1 VLVDGTLPAIADS
14 LRDDG
19 SRRHVHGMSILSR
32 SLVPGLLLAAA
43 IPASAQQTVPAAQ
56 ATPAAQTASAS
67 QATTGTPATREEVIA
82 SERADKVAELW
93 PERQSPMVDTVNR
106 LVERGFS
113 EGLDSGK
120 GANGPQIVLG
130 GMRPGQG
137 FTAGVG
143 YRRSDLWAER
153 LGYRATVRGTLQK
166 AYMFDFNLDFQGLKT
181 DRTAVTWY
189 TKYESSPDIDFYG
202 LGNTTPKENH
212 TSFSYDDLTT
222 DVDAAYKAFR
232 HLDVGFTTGYLRAN
246 SGRGHDDFTP
256 IDELFPPEQLP
267 GFDEDTQFTRI
278 GAFVDFDYRD
288 SKTGPRSGGVL
299 GMRYREYWD
308 IDKKTFAFRQTEYEF
323 QQYFPYYNKGR
334 VIAIRS
340 AVVLTFPKEG
350 NEVPIYLQPV
360 LGGNDDLRGFGG
372 YRFRDHHSIYV
383 GAEHRWYASSNL
395 EMSAFLDAGKV
406 VPLRRDID
414 VSRMNYS
421 GGIGFRVRVR
431 SAIVSRTDFAVSREG
446 FRIAWT
452 FSDIFQSPW

>member
-1 VLVDGTLPAIADS
+1 MLYSAQRMFRPALIALVLVAVAVPS
-14 LRDDG
+14 L
-19 SRRHVHGMSILSR
+19 
-32 SLVPGLLLAAA
+32 
-43 IPASAQQTVPAAQ
+43 AQQEPAAG
-56 ATPAAQTASAS
+56 AS
-67 QATTGTPATREEVIA
+67 TREETIA
-82 SERADKVAELW
+82 AERNDKVAELW
-93 PERQSPMVDTVNR
+93 PERTSPIVDRANR
-106 LVERGFS
+106 LVERGFR

-120 GANGPQIVLG
+120 GGNGAQIVLG
-130 GMRPGQG
+130 GMRSGQG
-137 FTAGVG
+137 FTAGLG

-153 LGYRATVRGTLQK
+153 LGYRATGRATLQR
-166 AYMFDFNLDFQGLKT
+166 AYLFDFNLDFQGLKT
-181 DRTAVTWY
+181 ERTAVRWY

-202 LGNTTPKENH
+202 LGNTSPKENH

-222 DVDAAYKAFR
+222 DVDASYKALR
-232 HLDVGFTTGYLRAN
+232 HLDVGFTTGYLHAD
-246 SGRGHDDFTP
+246 SSRGHDDFTP
-256 IDELFPPEQLP
+256 IDELFPPDQIP
-267 GFDEDTQFTRI
+267 GFNEDTQFTRI

-308 IDKKTFAFRQTEYEF
+308 IDRRTFAFRQTEYEF
-323 QQYFPYYNKGR
+323 QQYFPYFNKSR

-372 YRFRDHHSIYV
+372 YRFRDNHSVYV
-383 GAEHRWYASSNL
+383 GVEHRWQASSIL

-406 VPLRRDID
+406 VPLKRNID
-414 VSRMNYS
+414 PSHMNYS

-452 FSDIFQSPW
+452 FSDIFKTRW

>member
-1 VLVDGTLPAIADS
+1 MIRSALITLVLVAVAVPS
-14 LRDDG
+14 L
-19 SRRHVHGMSILSR
+19 
-32 SLVPGLLLAAA
+32 
-43 IPASAQQTVPAAQ
+43 AQQPA
-56 ATPAAQTASAS
+56 
-67 QATTGTPATREEVIA
+67 TGPTTREETIA
-82 SERADKVAELW
+82 AERNDKVAELW
-93 PERQSPMVDTVNR
+93 PERTSPIVDRANR
-106 LVERGFS
+106 LVERGFR

-130 GMRPGQG
+130 GMRSGQG
-137 FTAGVG
+137 FTAGMG

-153 LGYRATVRGTLQK
+153 LGYRATGRATLQR
-166 AYMFDFNLDFQGLKT
+166 AYLFDFNLDFQGLKT
-181 DRTAVTWY
+181 ERTAVRWY

-202 LGNTTPKENH
+202 LGNTSPKENH

-222 DVDAAYKAFR
+222 DVDAAYQALR
-232 HLDVGFTTGYLRAN
+232 HLEVGFTTGYLHAD
-246 SGRGHDDFTP
+246 SSRGHDDFTP
-256 IDELFPPEQLP
+256 IDELFPPDQIP
-267 GFDEDTQFTRI
+267 GFNEDTQFTRI

-308 IDKKTFAFRQTEYEF
+308 IDRRTFAFRQTEYEF
-323 QQYFPYYNKGR
+323 QQYIPYFNKSR

-372 YRFRDHHSIYV
+372 YRFRDNHSVYV
-383 GAEHRWYASSNL
+383 GVEHRWQASSIL

-406 VPLRRDID
+406 VPLKRNID
-414 VSRMNYS
+414 PSHMNYS

-452 FSDIFQSPW
+452 FSDIFKTRW

>member
-1 VLVDGTLPAIADS
+1 MYRSALLVWMVLTVATPS
-14 LRDDG
+14 LAQQASPDAAPTTREAA
-19 SRRHVHGMSILSR
+19 
-32 SLVPGLLLAAA
+32 LAA
-43 IPASAQQTVPAAQ
+43 
-56 ATPAAQTASAS
+56 
-67 QATTGTPATREEVIA
+67 
-82 SERADKVAELW
+82 ERADKLAELW
-93 PERQSPMVDTVNR
+93 PEHTSPMVDTVNR

-120 GANGPQIVLG
+120 GTNGPQIVLG

-137 FTAGVG
+137 FTAGLG
-143 YRRSDLWAER
+143 YRRSDLWTER
-153 LGYRATVRGTLQK
+153 LGYRATARATLQR
-166 AYMFDFNLDFQGLKT
+166 AYLFDLNLDFQGLKT
-181 DRTAVTWY
+181 ERTSVRWY

-202 LGNTTPKENH
+202 IGNSTPKENH

-222 DVDAAYKAFR
+222 DVDAAYQALR
-232 HLDVGFTTGYLRAN
+232 YLNVGFTAGYLHAD
-246 SGRGHDDFTP
+246 SGHGHDDFTP
-256 IDELFPPEQLP
+256 IDELFPPEELP
-267 GFDEDTQFTRI
+267 GFNQDTQFTRI

-308 IDKKTFAFRQTEYEF
+308 IDRKTFAFRQTEYEF
-323 QQYFPYYNKGR
+323 QQYFPYFNRGR
-334 VIAIRS
+334 VLAIRS

-372 YRFRDHHSIYV
+372 YRFRDNHSVYV
-383 GAEHRWYASSNL
+383 GVEHRWHASSNL

-406 VPLRRDID
+406 VPLKRNVD

-431 SAIVSRTDFAVSREG
+431 SAIVSRTDFAISREG
-446 FRIAWT
+446 FRIVWT
-452 FSDIFQSPW
+452 FSDIFKTRW

>member
-1 VLVDGTLPAIADS
+1 MFRSALITLVLVAVAVPS
-14 LRDDG
+14 L
-19 SRRHVHGMSILSR
+19 
-32 SLVPGLLLAAA
+32 
-43 IPASAQQTVPAAQ
+43 AQQPA
-56 ATPAAQTASAS
+56 TDPT
-67 QATTGTPATREEVIA
+67 TREETIA
-82 SERADKVAELW
+82 AERNDKVAELW
-93 PERQSPMVDTVNR
+93 PERTSPIVDRANR
-106 LVERGFS
+106 LVERGFR

-130 GMRPGQG
+130 GMRSGQG
-137 FTAGVG
+137 FTAGMG

-153 LGYRATVRGTLQK
+153 LGYRATGRATLQR
-166 AYMFDFNLDFQGLKT
+166 AYLFDFNLDFQGLKT
-181 DRTAVTWY
+181 ERTAVRWY

-202 LGNTTPKENH
+202 LGNTSPKENH

-222 DVDAAYKAFR
+222 DVDAAYQALR
-232 HLDVGFTTGYLRAN
+232 HLEVGFTTGYLHAD
-246 SGRGHDDFTP
+246 SSRGHDDFTP
-256 IDELFPPEQLP
+256 IDELFPPDQIP
-267 GFDEDTQFTRI
+267 GFNEDTQFTRI

-308 IDKKTFAFRQTEYEF
+308 IDRRTFAFRQTEYEF
-323 QQYFPYYNKGR
+323 QQYIPYFNKSR

-372 YRFRDHHSIYV
+372 YRFRDNHSVYV
-383 GAEHRWYASSNL
+383 GVEHRWQAASIL

-406 VPLRRDID
+406 VPLKRNID
-414 VSRMNYS
+414 PSRMNYS

-446 FRIAWT
+446 FRIVWT
-452 FSDIFQSPW
+452 FSDIFKTRW

>member
-1 VLVDGTLPAIADS
+1 
-14 LRDDG
+14 
-19 SRRHVHGMSILSR
+19 MSTLSR
-32 SLVPGLLLAAA
+32 AIPSLLLLVLAA
-43 IPASAQQTVPAAQ
+43 PVSAQQT
-56 ATPAAQTASAS
+56 
-67 QATTGTPATREEVIA
+67 GTNPPNTREEAIA
-82 SERADKVAELW
+82 AERADKLAELW

-106 LVERGFS
+106 LVERGFK

-120 GANGPQIVLG
+120 GANGPQIVVG

-143 YRRSDLWAER
+143 YRRSDLWSER
-153 LGYRATVRGTLQK
+153 LGYRATARATLQK

-181 DRTAVTWY
+181 DRTAVRWY

-202 LGNTTPKENH
+202 IGNATPKENH
-212 TSFSYDDLTT
+212 TSFAYDDLTT
-222 DVDAAYKAFR
+222 DVDAGYQAFR
-232 HLDVGFTTGYLRAN
+232 HLGVGFTLGYLQAD

-256 IDELFPPEQLP
+256 IDELFPPEELP
-267 GFDEDTQFTRI
+267 GFDEDTQFTRV

-308 IDKKTFAFRQTEYEF
+308 IDRKTFAFRQTEYEF
-323 QQYFPYYNKGR
+323 QQYFPYFNKGR

-340 AVVLTFPKEG
+340 ALVLTFPKEG

-372 YRFRDHHSIYV
+372 YRFRDNHSVYV

-395 EMSAFLDAGKV
+395 EMSAFVDAGKV
-406 VPLRRDID
+406 VPLKRNVD

-446 FRIAWT
+446 FRIVWT
-452 FSDIFQSPW
+452 FSDIYKTRW

>member
-1 VLVDGTLPAIADS
+1 MFRSALITLVLVAVAVPS
-14 LRDDG
+14 L
-19 SRRHVHGMSILSR
+19 
-32 SLVPGLLLAAA
+32 
-43 IPASAQQTVPAAQ
+43 AQQEPATG
-56 ATPAAQTASAS
+56 AT
-67 QATTGTPATREEVIA
+67 TREETIA
-82 SERADKVAELW
+82 AERNDKVVELW
-93 PERQSPMVDTVNR
+93 PERTSPLVDTVNR
-106 LVERGFS
+106 LVERGFR

-130 GMRPGQG
+130 GMRSGQG

-153 LGYRATVRGTLQK
+153 LGYRATGRATLQR

-181 DRTAVTWY
+181 ERTSVRWY

-202 LGNTTPKENH
+202 LGNDSPKENH

-222 DVDAAYKAFR
+222 DVDAAYRALR
-232 HLDVGFTTGYLRAN
+232 HLNVGFTGGYLHAD
-246 SGRGHDDFTP
+246 SSHGHDDFTP
-256 IDELFPPEQLP
+256 IDELFPPDQIP
-267 GFDEDTQFTRI
+267 GFNEDTQFTRI

-308 IDKKTFAFRQTEYEF
+308 IDRRTFAFRQTEYEF
-323 QQYFPYYNKGR
+323 QQYIPYFNKGR

-372 YRFRDHHSIYV
+372 YRFRDNHSVYV
-383 GAEHRWYASSNL
+383 GVEHRWHASSNL

-406 VPLRRDID
+406 VPLKRNID
-414 VSRMNYS
+414 PTSMNYS
-421 GGIGFRVRVR
+421 AGIGFRVRVR

-446 FRIAWT
+446 FRIVWT
-452 FSDIFQSPW
+452 FSDIFKTRW

>member
-1 VLVDGTLPAIADS
+1 MLVSIQRMFGRAVIAFF
-14 LRDDG
+14 
-19 SRRHVHGMSILSR
+19 
-32 SLVPGLLLAAA
+32 LLAGAA
-43 IPASAQQTVPAAQ
+43 IPSFAQQPAPGA
-56 ATPAAQTASAS
+56 
-67 QATTGTPATREEVIA
+67 PATREEAIA
-82 SERADKVAELW
+82 AERADKLAELW
-93 PERQSPMVDTVNR
+93 PERTSPMVDTVNR

-137 FTAGVG
+137 FTAGIG

-153 LGYRATVRGTLQK
+153 LGYRATARGTLQG
-166 AYMFDFNLDFQGLKT
+166 AYLFDFNLDFQGL
-181 DRTAVTWY
+181 RTERSSVRWY
-189 TKYESSPDIDFYG
+189 TKYEHSPDIDFYG
-202 LGNTTPKENH
+202 LGNDSPKENH
-212 TSFSYDDLTT
+212 TSFGYDDLTT
-222 DVDAAYKAFR
+222 DVDLAYQAFR
-232 HLDVGFTTGYLRAN
+232 YLDVGFTTGYLHAN
-246 SGRGHDDFTP
+246 SGRGHDDFPP
-256 IDELFPPEQLP
+256 IDELFPPDQIP
-267 GFDEDTQFTRI
+267 GYNQDTQFTRI

-288 SKTGPRSGGVL
+288 SRTGPRSGGVL

-308 IDKKTFAFRQTEYEF
+308 IDKRTFAFRQTEYEF

-334 VIAIRS
+334 VIAIRG
-340 AVVLTFPKEG
+340 AVVLTFPKEE

-372 YRFRDHHSIYV
+372 YRFRDNHSVYV
-383 GAEHRWYASSNL
+383 GVEHRWHASSNL

-406 VPLRRDID
+406 VPLKRDVD

-446 FRIAWT
+446 FRIVWT
-452 FSDIFQSPW
+452 FSDIFKTRW

>member
-1 VLVDGTLPAIADS
+1 MYRSTLLVS
-14 LRDDG
+14 L
-19 SRRHVHGMSILSR
+19 ILTTA
-32 SLVPGLLLAAA
+32 VPCF
-43 IPASAQQTVPAAQ
+43 AQQSTDAA
-56 ATPAAQTASAS
+56 
-67 QATTGTPATREEVIA
+67 PATREEAIA
-82 SERADKVAELW
+82 GERADKLAELW
-93 PERQSPMVDTVNR
+93 PERTSPMVDTVNR

-137 FTAGVG
+137 FTAGLG

-153 LGYRATVRGTLQK
+153 IGYRATARGTLQG
-166 AYMFDFNLDFQGLKT
+166 AYLLDFNLDFQGL
-181 DRTAVTWY
+181 RTERTSVRWY
-189 TKYESSPDIDFYG
+189 TKYEHSPDIDFYG
-202 LGNTTPKENH
+202 IGNESPKENH
-212 TSFSYDDLTT
+212 TTFGYDDLIS
-222 DVDAAYKAFR
+222 DVDFAYHAFR
-232 HLDVGFTTGYLRAN
+232 HLDVGFTTGYLHADT
-246 SGRGHDDFTP
+246 GRGHDDFTP
-256 IDELFPPEQLP
+256 IDEAFPPDSLP

-323 QQYFPYYNKGR
+323 QQYFPYFNKGR
-334 VIAIRS
+334 VLAIRS

-372 YRFRDHHSIYV
+372 YRFRDNHSVYV
-383 GAEHRWYASSNL
+383 GVEHRWHAASNL

-406 VPLRRDID
+406 VPLKRDVD
-414 VSRMNYS
+414 VARMNYS

-446 FRIAWT
+446 FRIVWT
-452 FSDIFQSPW
+452 FSDIYKSPW